1 MGCGNTPPGQ
11 VTPSDRE
18 EAPMDSTPL
27 RPSWWDDQTA
37 AAKQAREALAS
48 YSAWAIRSLEEV
60 ERLHN
65 QFALVHREREQVEG
79 DYPRSDDPATQIMH
93 GAQGISDQLR
103 GYLRALT
110 MYSNGVWPRVPDPQ
124 EELDDNYRCPVSM
137 SVGGRVVVVSIDST
151 GSPQAEVVP
160 LATVPLD

>member
-1 MGCGNTPPGQ
+1 
-11 VTPSDRE
+11 
-18 EAPMDSTPL
+18 
-27 RPSWWDDQTA
+27 
-37 AAKQAREALAS
+37 
-48 YSAWAIRSLEEV
+48 
-60 ERLHN
+60 
-65 QFALVHREREQVEG
+65 
-79 DYPRSDDPATQIMH
+79 MH
-93 GAQGISDQLR
+93 VAQGISDQLR